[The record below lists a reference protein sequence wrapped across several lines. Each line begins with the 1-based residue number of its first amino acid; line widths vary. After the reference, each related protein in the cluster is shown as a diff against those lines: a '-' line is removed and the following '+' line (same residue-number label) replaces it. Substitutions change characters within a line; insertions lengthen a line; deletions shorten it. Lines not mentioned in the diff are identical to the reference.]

1 MDELNFYSIFQSWI
15 SFFFDSPLLKP
26 LKIPQLLNSPLGT
39 TCWWMS
45 NCWIPAATQSE
56 IVFFFFFS
64 RKENTFTKNVFW
76 TWVCVFFF
84 QWLTKRNDGQNV
96 SINFDNNQAKAMLVA
111 NLSTYRWPSFIHEFV
126 SLYCV
131 HLVASVS
138 YTVAAVLPTEYSF
151 FRDSLRCAYSC
162 TPGVPPYFHRLWL
175 FLTSLASP
183 FNARDFT
190 GLIILSWTNWRGS
203 ESHFAGRKCQDQ
215 GDGGNYFWQR

>member
-1 MDELNFYSIFQSWI
+1 MSWTFI
-15 SFFFDSPLLKP
+15 LFFSPEFLFFFDSPLLKP

-56 IVFFFFFS
+56 IVFFFFPVEKRILS
-64 RKENTFTKNVFW
+64 RRMFFELEFVF
-76 TWVCVFFF
+76 FFF

-151 FRDSLRCAYSC
+151 FRDSLHCAYSC
-162 TPGVPPYFHRLWL
+162 TPGVPPYFYRLWL

-203 ESHFAGRKCQDQ
+203 DSHFAGRKCQDQ